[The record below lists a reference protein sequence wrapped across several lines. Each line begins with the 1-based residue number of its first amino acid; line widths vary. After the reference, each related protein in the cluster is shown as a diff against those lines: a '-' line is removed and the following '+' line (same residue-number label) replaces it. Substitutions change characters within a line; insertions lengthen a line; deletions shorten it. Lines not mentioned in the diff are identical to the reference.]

1 MFFLLWDNYDT
12 IICAV
17 FHLLPA
23 SCHIKRQALL
33 QLDKDF
39 LLNPLG
45 ENMLL
50 ILSYNVG
57 NNVTELHF
65 FCKFLFLVEL
75 AKEPLAELVRWLE

>member
-1 MFFLLWDNYDT
+1 
-12 IICAV
+12 V
-17 FHLLPA
+17 FHLLLA

-57 NNVTELHF
+57 TF
-65 FCKFLFLVEL
+65 FYFKFLFLVEL
-75 AKEPLAELVRWLE
+75 VKGPLAVYIVQSVVAQVR